1 MKLRGS
7 ASALVVVE
15 GTDLHHDLIGA
26 ALALQEI
33 VLEAGLPAARAVGV
47 DRFTDPLPATAEAD
61 VYVLYR
67 SSTTFAPA
75 QQRALSDLVAAGK
88 GVVALHASNLF
99 GFGAGGLEAD
109 AAAHRLIG
117 SRYLSHGADGSEGRF
132 GVRVTAD
139 HPVTRY
145 LDDFEIDD
153 EYYVLEY
160 ADDVRVLAER
170 RSPDGTAEPLVYVRE
185 HGAGRVCYSALG
197 HDPRA
202 WGNPGFRQLVRQAVL
217 WAAGLTDAKDASGAN
232 DPNGAGDEGRVA
244 SWSTRWPLGN
254 ARTIGPRPPQGR
266 PAADTASPTHE
277 EGDGA

>member
-33 VLEAGLPAARAVGV
+33 VIEAGIPTARAVGV
-47 DRFTDPLPATAEAD
+47 DRFVDPLEATAEAD

-67 SSTTFAPA
+67 SSTVFDPR
-75 QQRALSDLVAAGK
+75 QQQGLADLVAAGK
-88 GVVALHASNLF
+88 GLVVLHASNLF

-109 AAAHRLIG
+109 LTAYTLIG
-117 SRYLSHGADGSEGRF
+117 SRYLSHGDTGSEGRF
-132 GVRVTAD
+132 EVKIDAD
-139 HPVTRY
+139 HPVTRH
-145 LDDFEIDD
+145 LGDFPIDD
-153 EYYVLEY
+153 EYYVLDY
-160 ADDVRVLAER
+160 ADDVRVLAHRET
-170 RSPDGTAEPLVYVRE
+170 PTGTEPLVYIRR
-185 HGAGRVCYSALG
+185 HGAGRVCYTALG

-217 WAAGLTDAKDASGAN
+217 WATGVEGDAIG
-232 DPNGAGDEGRVA
+232 

-254 ARTIGPRPPQGR
+254 GRTIG
-266 PAADTASPTHE
+266 DTV
-277 EGDGA
+277 

>member
-33 VLEAGLPAARAVGV
+33 VTEAGLSTARAVGL
-47 DRFTDPLPATAEAD
+47 DRFTDPMPATAEAD

-67 SSTTFAPA
+67 SSTVFEPR
-75 QQRALSDLVAAGK
+75 QQKALADLVAAGK
-88 GVVALHASNLF
+88 GLVVLHASNLF
-99 GFGAGGLEAD
+99 GFGEGGLDAD
-109 AAAHRLIG
+109 RTAYELIG
-117 SRYLSHGADGSEGRF
+117 SRYLSHGDSGSEGRF
-132 GVRVTAD
+132 DVRIRAD
-139 HPVTRY
+139 HPVTRH
-145 LDDFEIDD
+145 LDDFAIDD

-160 ADDVRVLAER
+160 ADDVQVLADRER
-170 RSPDGTAEPLVYVRE
+170 PDGYPEPLVYVRE

-202 WGNPGFRQLVRQAVL
+202 WGSPGFRQLVRQAAL
-217 WAAGLTDAKDASGAN
+217 WAAGLDDVDSV
-232 DPNGAGDEGRVA
+232 D

-254 ARTIGPRPPQGR
+254 GRTIGDR
-266 PAADTASPTHE
+266 A
-277 EGDGA
+277 